1 MTDER
6 REAHREADRRWYSR
20 HRKEKLEWARRFRQE
35 HLEMMRE
42 RDRAFRKAHPDRVR
56 SDARKYRSTVNGKL
70 KSNLARKMN
79 YAIHGMKAA
88 DVVGLT
94 GCTIEFL
101 RGYLESKFKPG
112 MTWENY
118 GKFGWHVDHIV
129 ACAKF
134 DLSDPEQQRKCFHYS
149 NLQPMWAKENH
160 SKGAR

>member
-1 MTDER
+1 VSK
-6 REAHREADRRWYSR
+6 EACHRWYVKNR
-20 HRKEKLEWARRFRQE
+20 LKKLAWARQYRLE

-42 RDRAFRKAHPDRVR
+42 RDRAFRKAHPDRAR
-56 SDARKYRSTVNGKL
+56 SDARKYRATVNGKL
-70 KSNLARKMN
+70 RDNLNRKMN
-79 YAIHGMKAA
+79 YAIHGVKAG

-112 MTWENY
+112 MTWDNY
-118 GKFGWHVDHIV
+118 GKFGWHVDHIK

-134 DLSDPEQQRKCFHYS
+134 DLSDSEQQRACFHYT